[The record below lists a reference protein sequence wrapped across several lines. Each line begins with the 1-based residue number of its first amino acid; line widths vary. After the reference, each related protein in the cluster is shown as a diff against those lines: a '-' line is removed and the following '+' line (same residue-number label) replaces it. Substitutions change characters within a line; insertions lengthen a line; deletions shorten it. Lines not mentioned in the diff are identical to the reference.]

1 MKKTLIIAFSLSSLL
16 LIINSFDIGHALMMF
31 YLAGIVPGTNIA
43 IDAAR
48 MLEIFALLSGFIV
61 ARIMS
66 SMFRVL
72 KHLLPTIGLQSQV

>member
-48 MLEIFALLSGFIV
+48 MLEMFALLAGFIV
-61 ARIMS
+61 ARIMA
-66 SMFRVL
+66 FTVRAL
-72 KHLLPTIGLQSQV
+72 KPLLPVFRLQSQL